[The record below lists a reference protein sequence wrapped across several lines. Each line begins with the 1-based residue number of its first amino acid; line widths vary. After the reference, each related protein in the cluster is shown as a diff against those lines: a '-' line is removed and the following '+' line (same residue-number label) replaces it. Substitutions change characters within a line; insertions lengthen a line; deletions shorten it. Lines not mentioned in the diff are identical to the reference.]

1 MMNTEKRNINQI
13 YPNEHNTRKHSDKQI
28 EELWKSVQKFGAI
41 RPVVIDENGVILAGH
56 GLYEAYKRNGQTEA
70 DVLVVNGLSEKDKK
84 KLLLADNKIYSM
96 GIDNYSAIEEIL
108 QELGKDSDFE
118 IPGYDA
124 DILEEM
130 YGIKSVEGEAQKV
143 PSLQALTGDSGGSE
157 PSEDIIP
164 SKHVEEA
171 REEAVRDAEK
181 FVICPNCGEKI
192 YL

>member
-1 MMNTEKRNINQI
+1 MNIEKRSIDQI
-13 YPNEHNTRKHSDKQI
+13 FPNERNTRKHSDKQI

-56 GLYEAYKRNGQTEA
+56 GLYEAYRRNGQTEV
-70 DVLVVNGLSEKDKK
+70 DVLIMNGLSEKDKK

-108 QELGKDSDFE
+108 KELGQDSDFE

-130 YGIKSVEGEAQKV
+130 YGIKSVEAEAEQTQPLK
-143 PSLQALTGDSGGSE
+143 ALAGDSE
-157 PSEDIIP
+157 PSKAVEDITP
-164 SKHVEEA
+164 LKNVERARAEAVEEA
-171 REEAVRDAEK
+171 EK
-181 FVICPNCGEKI
+181 FIICPNCGEKI